1 MGMSFIYSF
10 ISDNRYRNSSLYILR
25 IKMGEKNADAPT
37 YAYNDITAFPV
48 IPFIHTAVW
57 KERNNNG

>member
-1 MGMSFIYSF
+1 MGMSFIYNF

-25 IKMGEKNADAPT
+25 IKMGKKNADAVT

-57 KERNNNG
+57 KEGNNNG